1 MLPCVISYSV
11 HVCFLGRVHPTTPH
25 RPTHCLQWGQMLQP
39 LRLFSGST
47 CHEFSDKTASFQLTL
62 QWIKPEPRPWARA
75 LTTNSSCMLGLR
87 LGSCPLRP
95 QKSSWCS
102 TPRVLRFSVPLWLVV
117 MNHER
122 WENSLLVFPL
132 ALPSLSTPL
141 SLLACVNQTPR
152 SGEGRVESVT
162 PNWDLNWFRAAPQNT
177 RVQRRLVHPHCDHG
191 APPIPQLLSSSLK
204 AHSKALS
211 VCPPVLHLLPF
222 TSVRVSLGRGGR
234 TAQSSLFNYAVH

>member
-1 MLPCVISYSV
+1 MMLPCVISYLV
-11 HVCFLGRVHPTTPH
+11 HVCFLARVHPTTPH

-39 LRLFSGST
+39 LRLFSGSK
-47 CHEFSDKTASFQLTL
+47 CHSDKTASFQLTPPVD
-62 QWIKPEPRPWARA
+62 KARA
-75 LTTNSSCMLGLR
+75 APLSESAQSTNSPCMLGLG
-87 LGSCPLRP
+87 LGSRPLRP

-122 WENSLLVFPL
+122 WENSLVVFPL
-132 ALPSLSTPL
+132 ALPSLPAPL

-162 PNWDLNWFRAAPQNT
+162 QNWNLNWFCAAPQNT
-177 RVQRRLVHPHCDHG
+177 RVERRLVHPHCDHG
-191 APPIPQLLSSSLK
+191 APPLPQLLSSSLK

-222 TSVRVSLGRGGR
+222 TSVRVLLGRGGR
-234 TAQSSLFNYAVH
+234 TARSSSFNYTVR

>member
-1 MLPCVISYSV
+1 MTLPCVISYSV

-25 RPTHCLQWGQMLQP
+25 RPTHCLQWDQMLQP
-39 LRLFSGST
+39 MRLFSGSK
-47 CHEFSDKTASFQLTL
+47 CPSDKTGYPPVD
-62 QWIKPEPRPWARA
+62 KARA
-75 LTTNSSCMLGLR
+75 APLSERAHNQQIAHVCWGW
-87 LGSCPLRP
+87 GWGCPRRP

-102 TPRVLRFSVPLWLVV
+102 APRVLRFPVPLWLVV

-132 ALPSLSTPL
+132 ALPSLPAPL
-141 SLLACVNQTPR
+141 SLLACVTQTPR
-152 SGEGRVESVT
+152 SGEGRVERVA
-162 PNWDLNWFRAAPQNT
+162 PNWNLNRFRAAPQNP
-177 RVQRRLVHPHCDHG
+177 RVERRLVHPHCDHG
-191 APPIPQLLSSSLK
+191 APPLPQLLSSSLK

-234 TAQSSLFNYAVH
+234 TARSSLFNYTVH